1 MKELLNRISASKW
14 MILVIIAL
22 SLMMHLEIFNKDLLG
37 FHVWRQTQTQNTI
50 LSFAEEDP
58 NIFNPR
64 RNERGS
70 GDGIFRMEFPVS
82 QWITSLPI
90 RYFGNDVLLSRLMNF
105 LFGIFSLFG
114 IYYLSRRLFLSHHL
128 ALAAVWILSF
138 TPIFYYYT
146 INPLPDNLA
155 LTFCIWGMFFLIKWH
170 QNQKTRNF
178 VLSIVLF
185 SLAGLTKLP
194 FALIFIMPLIL
205 VLVQCEFRGKGYG
218 ILIKRGLI
226 LLLGIIP
233 IVSWYLWVIPD
244 WEGNGIVSGIF
255 SMDDDQKSKFWYY
268 LWYNLRS
275 NMPELLIGLTSIPF
289 FVYGLLSSRKLWSLS
304 KGLSL
309 SFVLYSILISALMV
323 YEMNMIEKV
332 HDYYFLPFL
341 PVVVLLSVYGLHQY
355 KRLFRRKKWMW
366 IPLLL
371 LFLSMPV
378 YSYFRIQPRWES
390 VGFNEDLLIYKDE
403 LRAAVPDTALVCVG
417 NDQSHH
423 IFLYY
428 IKKKGWVFEQDWMGK
443 KKLEGLI
450 SQGCQYLY
458 SDSRHVD
465 QNPQVRSVFGTK
477 VATFGQI
484 NVYKLSDPDE

>member
-1 MKELLNRISASKW
+1 MKEQLIRISGSRW

-22 SLMMHLEIFNKDLLG
+22 SLMMHLKIFNRDLVG

-64 RNERGS
+64 RNERGN

-90 RYFGNDVLLSRLMNF
+90 KYLGNDILLSRFMNF

-114 IYYLSRRLFLSHHL
+114 IYYLSKRLFLSQHL

-138 TPIFYYYT
+138 TPLFYYYT

-155 LTFCIWGMFFLIKWH
+155 LTFCIWGIFFLIKWH
-170 QNQKTRNF
+170 QKQKNRDFISTI
-178 VLSIVLF
+178 LLF

-194 FALIFIMPLIL
+194 FALIFVMPLIL
-205 VLVQCEFRGKGYG
+205 VLGQCDFRKAESS

-226 LLLGIIP
+226 ILLGVIP
-233 IVSWYLWVIPD
+233 ILSWYLWVIPE

-268 LWYNLRS
+268 LWYNIRT
-275 NMPELLIGLTSIPF
+275 NTPELLIGLTSLPF
-289 FVYGLLSSRKLWSLS
+289 FIYGLLSSRKLWRISKSLS
-304 KGLSL
+304 LAFGLFL
-309 SFVLYSILISALMV
+309 VLISALMV
-323 YEMNMIEKV
+323 FEMNMIEKV

-341 PVVVLLSVYGLHQY
+341 PVVVLISVYGLYRFKILAQK
-355 KRLFRRKKWMW
+355 KRWLW
-366 IPLLL
+366 IPLSLL
-371 LFLSMPV
+371 LLSMPV

-390 VGFNEDLLIYKDE
+390 VGFNEDLLNYKDE

-417 NDQSHH
+417 NDKSHH

-450 SQGCQYLY
+450 GQGCQYLY

-465 QNPQVRSVFGTK
+465 QNPQVQSVFGTK

-484 NVYKLSDPDE
+484 NVYKLSDPEE